1 MWCLNRFQ
9 SVGSFLTSIIL
20 ALAGTTAQVSGQAHA
35 GILMLAKIAST
46 VLQVCPFYACLHSTV
61 E

>member
-1 MWCLNRFQ
+1 M
-9 SVGSFLTSIIL
+9 GSFLTSIIL

-35 GILMLAKIAST
+35 GILVLAKIAST